1 MVLRRQVQ
9 IAAKGLLAERVKQSP
24 NGMRTLSFWTKLF
37 APLGK
42 AWRKLPQLGQL
53 HMGSEWIWMDHMG
66 GEENVHQ
73 PASL

>member
-42 AWRKLPQLGQL
+42 A
-53 HMGSEWIWMDHMG
+53 
-66 GEENVHQ
+66 
-73 PASL
+73 